1 MESMKKLPLS
11 RRALL
16 AVLAAAPL
24 AHQTPVAAAGL
35 SALDQVKAVLAAQK
49 EAWNRGDIIG
59 FCAPYADDC
68 IFLTPTGVTRGRL
81 TVQERFR
88 KKYGEAPE
96 TMGRLAFEIL
106 DTRVT
111 ADTVTMAMKWSL
123 SWQGTAT
130 NKPAASG
137 STLIVWQRLSGGWRL
152 VQDASM

>member
-1 MESMKKLPLS
+1 MESMRKLPVS

-16 AVLAAAPL
+16 AVLAAAPFVYQ
-24 AHQTPVAAAGL
+24 APVEAAGL
-35 SALDQVKAVLAAQK
+35 TALDQVKVLLSAQQD
-49 EAWNRGDIIG
+49 AWNRGDIVG
-59 FCAPYADDC
+59 FCAPYAEDC

-88 KKYGEAPE
+88 KKYGQAPE
-96 TMGRLAFEIL
+96 TMGRLSFEVL

-123 SWQGTAT
+123 AWQGIAT
-130 NKPAASG
+130 IKPPASG
-137 STLIVWQRLSGGWRL
+137 STLIVWQRLAVGWRL

>member
-16 AVLAAAPL
+16 AVLATTPL
-24 AHQTPVAAAGL
+24 VDHASAAGL
-35 SALDQVKAVLAAQK
+35 SALEQVKVVLAAQQD
-49 EAWNRGDIIG
+49 AWNRGDIVG

-111 ADTVTMAMKWSL
+111 ADSVTMAMKWSL
-123 SWQGTAT
+123 SWQATAT

-137 STLIVWQRLSGGWRL
+137 STLIVWQKLSVGWRL